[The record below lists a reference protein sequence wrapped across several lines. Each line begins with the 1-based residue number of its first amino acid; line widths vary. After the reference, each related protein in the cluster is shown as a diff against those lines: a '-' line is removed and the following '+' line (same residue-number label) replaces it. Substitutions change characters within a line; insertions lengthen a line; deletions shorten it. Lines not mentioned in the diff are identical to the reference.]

1 MRPANK
7 LCFWCLIIKISF
19 DQALNFWGIPKS
31 NGLMNLRHK
40 KQAVVTHYFVLILVY
55 SKKDGSLQ
63 SALRNIE
70 NHMTFFNLKFI

>member
-1 MRPANK
+1 
-7 LCFWCLIIKISF
+7 
-19 DQALNFWGIPKS
+19 
-31 NGLMNLRHK
+31 MNLRHK